1 MTSEAPSPSSRRI
14 QQQQELA
21 SFIPKS
27 GKNVH
32 NISMQTG
39 EEFSMEFLQ
48 DRVTTRGICPLPSTA
63 QNSGY
68 EDLAHILGLNRMDSE
83 SADDISD
90 FVSAKESSME
100 TESGAYADKLNRLKM
115 EDGDTVNRSGK
126 VLSKLNCDRGAGLG
140 PSASVFHALES
151 PSSDISQPGK
161 MKFLCSSGGKILP
174 RPSDGKLRYVG
185 GETRIISISKNLTWY
200 ELVKKTKGICNQP
213 HSIKY
218 QLPGEDL
225 DALISVSSDED
236 LQNMIEE
243 YHGLEKLE
251 GSQRLRIFLIPL
263 GESEKSSSFDGA
275 AIQQDSP
282 NYHYVLAVNGVL
294 DPSPRENSSGQGSAS
309 EASQPGN
316 ISDHHPSFR
325 KHSPSPL
332 FPLEAKAGFNA
343 FHPPRFSNEFHYMTK
358 PPYRSPPI
366 SPIPIQHRDSRN
378 SHVKSNGAN
387 SSVESCSSFI
397 TAQLPP
403 DNCSTSTVCKQP
415 TQGLVAL
422 MNHCKN
428 VDNLQAD
435 QPHGVQSHSH
445 NLGTEHLTPSVFHQ
459 SEVNF
464 DGFSGGRP
472 MHKERAIHSEKPF
485 LGPDDPLGLLSA
497 PVDSIDS
504 HHGMPHA
511 FSDSKLQEHGMR
523 SAYCSQEGM
532 SPSSPL
538 NFSKTQLSSMVSSSS
553 QEKPE
558 QLHKNFNF
566 VNPSLQSKLLDIE
579 STFSQDMLDL
589 LNFSSCSK
597 SAGRNEPIQ
606 KATTIADDQCQIPK
620 GRVELN
626 SEMMTAVEKL
636 IHFVTKLKD
645 LNKSPHVNCNSRS
658 EIDVLGHNMN
668 ISEDGLS
675 ASSAID
681 FKPSVDN
688 FLEHSQNY
696 QTPSDL
702 LLMDQRTASD
712 QNSSLHGKVNGEQGS
727 NIPRNS
733 IPEVE
738 ELFKNAKMHPRGE
751 SCLVDL
757 TSGSSKDSFSH
768 ESAPVQPLESQNGK
782 DNKDS
787 LLISSTKSYQ
797 SVVHDDSGANTT
809 LHVNEIHA
817 AAVNCTNDASYE
829 REVSHLVE
837 DHGSYPDQK
846 AEKLVLGGSAYEK
859 SNVGNIMSAQ
869 TKTSSKNKDQNKLE
883 PLFTVESLTG
893 NVPCTIQSSG
903 AVVPHD
909 ADSVNSDFGSS
920 SAVGVESIMPHLSM
934 PVTDPTSSDLMPP
947 KATDSESIIP
957 HVRAYVADPTSSDF
971 ISPSATISES
981 IMPETEFEDIKDDSG
996 DKDKSI
1002 TDAVIAEMEASIY
1015 GLQIIKNA
1023 DLEELRE
1030 LGSGTY
1036 GTVYHGKWRGT
1047 DVAIKRIKRAA
1058 FRGGHQSKN
1067 VCYLFS
1073 VSTPETKDFWREAQ
1087 ILSNLHHPN
1096 VVAFYGVVPDGAGG
1110 TLATVTEYMVNG
1122 SLRHVLLKK
1131 DRSLDR
1137 RKKLII
1143 AMDAAFGME
1152 YLHSKNIVHFD
1163 LKCDNLLV
1171 NLRDPQR
1178 PICKVGDFGLSRIKR
1193 NTLVS
1198 GGVRGTLPW
1207 MAPELLNGSSSRVSE
1222 KVDVF
1227 SFGISL
1233 WEILTGR
1240 NLMQI
1245 CIVVLSSVS
1254 GIVKNTLRPPI
1265 PECCD
1270 PEWRT
1275 LMEQCWSPDPES
1287 RPSFTEITNRL
1298 RAMSF
1303 ALQTKGHNN
1312 IQARQ
1317 VKAKFLS

>member
-63 QNSGY
+63 QNCESRFGHFNDQIHQRGY

-497 PVDSIDS
+497 SVDSIDS

-626 SEMMTAVEKL
+626 SEMMNAVEK
-636 IHFVTKLKD
+636 INPFCYQAERPCDKKLSVAGMKYK
-645 LNKSPHVNCNSRS
+645 NKSPHVNCNSRS

-738 ELFKNAKMHPRGE
+738 ELFKNGKMHPRGE

-846 AEKLVLGGSAYEK
+846 AEKLGLGGSAYEK

-1047 DVAIKRIKRAA
+1047 DVAIKRIKK
-1058 FRGGHQSKN
+1058 S
-1067 VCYLFS
+1067 CFS
-1073 VSTPETKDFWREAQ
+1073 
-1087 ILSNLHHPN
+1087 
-1096 VVAFYGVVPDGAGG
+1096 G
-1110 TLATVTEYMVNG
+1110 
-1122 SLRHVLLKK
+1122 
-1131 DRSLDR
+1131 RSSEQERL
-1137 RKKLII
+1137 
-1143 AMDAAFGME
+1143 
-1152 YLHSKNIVHFD
+1152 
-1163 LKCDNLLV
+1163 
-1171 NLRDPQR
+1171 
-1178 PICKVGDFGLSRIKR
+1178 VGDFGLSRIKR

-1233 WEILTGR
+1233 WEILTGEEPYAD
-1240 NLMQI
+1240 MHCGAI
-1245 CIVVLSSVS
+1245 IG